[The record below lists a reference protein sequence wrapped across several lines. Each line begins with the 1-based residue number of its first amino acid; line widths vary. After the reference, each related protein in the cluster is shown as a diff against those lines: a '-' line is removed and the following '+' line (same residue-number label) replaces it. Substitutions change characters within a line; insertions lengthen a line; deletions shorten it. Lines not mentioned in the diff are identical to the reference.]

1 MTEET
6 EGGAATALPGEPAF
20 PPATGAGAETDA
32 EPEGRTAVQRF
43 SYRLFIG
50 YVSLNSLI
58 VLLAYT
64 LLPLPLPVR
73 EVLVIIDGLNAAI
86 FLIDFLT
93 QLIESDDKAR
103 YFFRT
108 GGWLDLLGCLPFHP
122 WFRLSR
128 IIRSIRL
135 WRRLALTTPVEIR
148 LAAQRRLAESSL
160 FMVAGLVLLVVT
172 AGSIALA
179 AIEPRAA
186 GATIHRGSDAV
197 WFVFTTI
204 ATVGY
209 GDIYPVTDAGRLVG
223 VTLMIAGVSV
233 FSVLTSYIASTFM
246 SRGGKRS

>member
-1 MTEET
+1 MTEEA
-6 EGGAATALPGEPAF
+6 EGGAATALPREAQ
-20 PPATGAGAETDA
+20 AGVETDA
-32 EPEGRTAVQRF
+32 EPEERTAVQRF

-50 YVSLNSLI
+50 YVSLNALI
-58 VLLAYT
+58 VLIAYT
-64 LLPLPLPVR
+64 LLPLPRPVS
-73 EVLVIIDGLNAAI
+73 EVLIIIDGLNAAI
-86 FLIDFLT
+86 FLADFFT
-93 QLIESDDKAR
+93 QLIESDHKAR

-122 WFRLSR
+122 WFRFLR

-148 LAAQRRLAESSL
+148 MAAQRRLAESSL
-160 FMVAGLVLLVVT
+160 FVVASLVLLVVT

-186 GATIHRGSDAV
+186 GATIRSGSDAI

-209 GDIYPVTDAGRLVG
+209 GDTYPVTDAGRFVG
-223 VTLMIAGVSV
+223 VMLMIAGVSA

-246 SRGGKRS
+246 SRGRNS